1 METLSTRQAAP
12 VPSTAL
18 DHETSSLPEFKRYRP
33 KPGHPDWARL
43 AGEARALAAEFRPHL
58 AKPETKTARLRR
70 QLAAF
75 KTTGQN
81 YLANRRKA
89 KARRE
94 DLLPLYFIWTTTR
107 ACNFLCTY
115 CDDHQ
120 GKKYPELPN
129 RGVLDTARGKQ
140 LLEVMRTRTPS
151 VYFAGGEPTSRKDLP
166 ELTRTARDLSYYPII
181 INTNGSLVERNLRK
195 PEWATWMADTDII
208 IVSLDTLDVASASTM
223 WVYEKAEDVYRNLLL
238 LREFAKEMNFKLMVN
253 AVIQPEHV
261 EEARDVM
268 DFADDM
274 GIWFTPVPQNVGPK
288 VHDALRDNQAYGA
301 LVETIIERKREGA
314 LITGSLRMNRRLLHS
329 EPLVCRNTL
338 KPHVDYDGKV
348 AWPCKACVNV
358 KPEYIDVLAYQDVDR
373 LYDDATKI
381 ISPTGFH
388 GPARNQCGANCN
400 WAQNYS
406 TDAYA
411 HGLMHPFSLLGD
423 ITEFLSAR

>member
-1 METLSTRQAAP
+1 MQTLSTASAAP
-12 VPSTAL
+12 VPPTSL

-43 AGEARALAAEFRPHL
+43 AAEARALAAEFRPRL
-58 AKPETKTARLRR
+58 AAPETKTARLRR

-89 KARRE
+89 KAGRE

-120 GKKYPELPN
+120 GNKYPELPN

-208 IVSLDTLDVASASTM
+208 IVSLDTLDLASAAKM
-223 WVYEKAEDVYRNLLL
+223 WVYEKSEDVYRNLLL
-238 LREFAKEMNFKLMVN
+238 LREFSKEMNFKLMVN
-253 AVIQPEHV
+253 VVIQPGHV

-274 GIWFTPVPQNVGPK
+274 GIWFTPVPQNVGPT
-288 VHDALRDNQAYGA
+288 VHDELREDQAYGA
-301 LVETIIERKREGA
+301 LVETILERKRAGA
-314 LITGSLRMNRRLLHS
+314 LITGSKRMNRRLLNS
-329 EPLVCRNTL
+329 EPLQCRNTL
-338 KPHVDYDGKV
+338 KPHVDFDGKV

-373 LYDDATKI
+373 LYDDATKV